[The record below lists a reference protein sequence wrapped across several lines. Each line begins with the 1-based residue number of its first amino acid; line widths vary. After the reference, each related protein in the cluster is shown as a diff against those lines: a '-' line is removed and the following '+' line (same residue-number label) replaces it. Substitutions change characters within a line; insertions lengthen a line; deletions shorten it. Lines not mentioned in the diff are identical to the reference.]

1 MLFFKQKQAYFL
13 MKFGLL
19 GHQLP
24 TQGPWHYGDHDG
36 SNVGVQA
43 ILNISENLI

>member
-1 MLFFKQKQAYFL
+1 

-19 GHQLP
+19 DHQLP
-24 TQGPWHYGDHDG
+24 TWSSWLNRDHDG

-43 ILNISENLI
+43 ILNISESLI